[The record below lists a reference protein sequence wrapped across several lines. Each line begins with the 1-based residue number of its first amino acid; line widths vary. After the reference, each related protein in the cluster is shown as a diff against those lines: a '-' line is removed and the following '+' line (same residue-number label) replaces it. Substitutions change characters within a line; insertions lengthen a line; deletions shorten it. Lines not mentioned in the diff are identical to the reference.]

1 MSAGVYTYTI
11 NVPPPCVNVSST
23 VTVAVQAPPDAGSD
37 GSLTLCISSPA
48 SDLFTA
54 LGGSPDTGGT
64 WSGPSAIAGGSFD
77 PATMNAGDYTYT
89 VAGISPCPADNAVVT
104 VTVVAAPDAG
114 TPGSITLCASDVA
127 IDLFGELGGTPDA
140 GGAWA
145 GPSTVSGGQ
154 FDPATMSAGVYTY
167 TINVPPPCVNVSST
181 VTVAVQAPPDAGS
194 DGSLT
199 LCISSP
205 ASDLFTALGGS
216 PDTGGTWSGP
226 SAITGGSFDPATMNA
241 GDYTYTVAGISPC
254 PADNAV
260 VTVTVVAAPDAG
272 TPGSITLCASDVAI
286 DLFGELG
293 GTPDAGGAWAGPS
306 TVSGGQFDPAT
317 MSAGVYTYTINV
329 PPPCVNVSST
339 VTVAVQAPP
348 DAGSDGVLTLCI
360 SSPASD
366 LFAALGGS
374 PDPGGT
380 WSGPSAVTGGQFDP
394 ATMNAGDY
402 TYTVAGNSPCPADN
416 AVATVTVSTEP
427 DPGDDD
433 ILNLC
438 AAGDPLDLFPV
449 LGGADIGGSWTGPS
463 GGSFNGTFIPGT
475 SAAGNY
481 TYTIPGAAP
490 CPSVSAVLSVN
501 VVSNAD
507 AGGDGSIALCSSADA
522 ISLFTRL
529 QGTPD
534 TGGDWLAPN
543 GSPFSGTFNALSDAT
558 GMYTYVVIVPTPCV
572 NDTAQVLVDVTL
584 AVDAGID
591 SMITLCSSNAAI
603 DLMSQLG
610 GSPDEGGTWS
620 GPGGTSSQTFYP
632 ASGTPG
638 NYTYTVQG
646 TAPCPNA
653 TANITIAVNRMPD
666 AGTNGSLSL
675 CPEAAATN
683 MFASLG
689 GAPDTGGTWTSPGG
703 IPHSNMFDPAT
714 DLPGTYTYTVSGTAP
729 CPDDH
734 STATVHIFFVPLP
747 NAGSDAVSC
756 TLGGQLNATGTWSTG
771 QWSGASGT
779 TITDNDSAST
789 TISAN
794 AGGAYDFVWS
804 TVSAEGCASADTVR
818 ITFTGAILPST
829 IVTETLCNGSCDGTA
844 SATAVGGNVDS
855 TGYSYQWS
863 AGTGGNTPLG
873 TGFCA
878 GNYSVTVLDTNG
890 CAATSNF
897 TIIEPVPLEIDL
909 ITTTDALCP
918 GSCDGTILIT
928 DPEGTQY
935 SMDNGSTSQTANLF
949 TGICPG
955 AYTVTMFN
963 ANGCSATGTAIIG
976 SPEPVRA
983 GFSVHPD
990 TLFINDPTAAFTN
1003 TSSANAT
1010 QFLWDF
1016 GDGTTSTEINPVH
1029 DFPMGNAEVYE
1040 VCLTA
1045 MTDNG
1050 CPDIHCVPL
1059 PVLELP
1065 SIFVPNAFTPDGD
1078 GRNDVFSVQGTG
1090 IIAHGFSFMIF
1101 NRWGE
1106 RIFDTTDPTASWD
1119 GKLNGSLVK
1128 SDVYVWKVTAYF
1140 FNSIE
1145 PFEATGHVTLL
1156 K

>member
-1 MSAGVYTYTI
+1 MTAGEYTYTI
-11 NVPPPCVNVSST
+11 SVPPPCVNVSST
-23 VTVAVQAPPDAGSD
+23 VSVAVQAPPDAGSD
-37 GSLTLCISSPA
+37 GALTLCISSPA
-48 SDLFTA
+48 SDLFTS
-54 LGGSPDTGGT
+54 LGGSPDAGGT
-64 WSGPSAIAGGSFD
+64 WSGPSTIAGGSFD

-89 VAGISPCPADNAVVT
+89 VAGTSPCPADNAVVT
-104 VTVVAAPDAG
+104 VTVVATPDAG
-114 TPGSITLCASDVA
+114 IPGSITLCASDVA

-154 FDPATMSAGVYTY
+154 FDPATMTAGEYTY
-167 TINVPPPCVNVSST
+167 TISVPPPCVNVSST

-194 DGSLT
+194 DGALT

-205 ASDLFTALGGS
+205 ASDLFTSLGGS
-216 PDTGGTWSGP
+216 PDAGGTWSGP
-226 SAITGGSFDPATMNA
+226 ST
-241 GDYTYTVAGISPC
+241 
-254 PADNAV
+254 
-260 VTVTVVAAPDAG
+260 
-272 TPGSITLCASDVAI
+272 
-286 DLFGELG
+286 
-293 GTPDAGGAWAGPS
+293 
-306 TVSGGQFDPAT
+306 
-317 MSAGVYTYTINV
+317 
-329 PPPCVNVSST
+329 
-339 VTVAVQAPP
+339 
-348 DAGSDGVLTLCI
+348 
-360 SSPASD
+360 
-366 LFAALGGS
+366 
-374 PDPGGT
+374 
-380 WSGPSAVTGGQFDP
+380 VTGGQFDP
-394 ATMNAGDY
+394 ATMNAGVY
-402 TYTVAGNSPCPADN
+402 TYTVAGTSPCPADV

-427 DPGDDD
+427 YPGEDD

-438 AAGDPLDLFPV
+438 ASGDQLDLFLA
-449 LGGADIGGSWTGPS
+449 LGGADVGGSWTGPS

-481 TYTIPGAAP
+481 TYTIPGIAP
-490 CPSVSAVLSVN
+490 CPSVSAVIDVN

-522 ISLFTRL
+522 ISLFSRL

-543 GSPFSGTFNALSDAT
+543 GSPFSGTFDALSDAT
-558 GMYTYVVIVPTPCV
+558 GTYTYVVVVPFPCV
-572 NDTAQVLVDVTL
+572 NDTAQVLVDVTM

-653 TANITIAVNRMPD
+653 TGTITIAVNRMPD
-666 AGTNGSLSL
+666 AGTDGTLSL

-689 GAPDTGGTWTSPGG
+689 GTPDLGGTWTAPGG

-729 CPDDH
+729 CPNDH
-734 STATVHIFFVPLP
+734 STATVHIYFVPVP

-756 TLGGQLNATGTWSTG
+756 TLDGLLNATGTWSTG
-771 QWSGASGT
+771 HWSGSSGT
-779 TITDNDSAST
+779 TITANDSSST

-794 AGGAYDFVWS
+794 SGGAFDFIWS
-804 TVSAEGCASADTVR
+804 TVSAEGCASSDTVT
-818 ITFTGAILPST
+818 ITFTDTILPST
-829 IVTETLCNGSCDGTA
+829 TVTETLCNGSCDGTA

-863 AGTGGNTPLG
+863 GGAGGNTPTG
-873 TGFCA
+873 SGFCA
-878 GNYSVTVLDTNG
+878 GDYSVTVLDTNG
-890 CAATSNF
+890 CAATTNF

-928 DPEGTQY
+928 DPEGTHY

-1029 DFPMGNAEVYE
+1029 DFPMGTAEVYE

-1050 CPDIHCVPL
+1050 CPDIYCVPL

-1090 IIAHGFSFMIF
+1090 IIAHGFNFMIF

-1119 GKLNGSLVK
+1119 GTLNGSVVK